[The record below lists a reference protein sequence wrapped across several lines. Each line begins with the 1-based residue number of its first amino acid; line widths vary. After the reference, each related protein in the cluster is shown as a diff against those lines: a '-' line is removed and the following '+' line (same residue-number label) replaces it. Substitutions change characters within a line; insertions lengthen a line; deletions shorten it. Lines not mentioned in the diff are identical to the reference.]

1 MLPCLKVSRKQI
13 FQILVCRSRYFL
25 FSFKITR
32 FINIKPFIS
41 FKFRPPWRDN
51 NTFVRW
57 HFTVSDTLRLL
68 NFRRSTRG
76 KKIRDIFTK
85 NPVFFVVSFRFSCF
99 VIVLILSVVF
109 RDWVNILPFIIG
121 IYYRVFRD

>member
-32 FINIKPFIS
+32 FINIKTLLFYVFLFIS

-57 HFTVSDTLRLL
+57 HFTVSDTTT
-68 NFRRSTRG
+68 FEFSTEHAG
-76 KKIRDIFTK
+76 KKNSRYFYEK
-85 NPVFFVVSFRFSCF
+85 SRFCFLFSVFMFC
-99 VIVLILSVVF
+99 
-109 RDWVNILPFIIG
+109 
-121 IYYRVFRD
+121 YRVDFIGCFS